1 MPVRISAAHMRLSD
15 TYMNDATSG
24 AMSPRGSCDAAFE
37 SGYFALLSALTSDER
52 AASSH
57 PSELLV
63 VLASR
68 RLGLD
73 PSPGVA
79 LAAVRYSPEAW
90 TSLEDVV
97 AWAEKVRARARELA
111 DS

>member
-63 VLASR
+63 ALASR

-73 PSPGVA
+73 PSPGVTLVA
-79 LAAVRYSPEAW
+79 TRYSPEAW

-97 AWAEKVRARARELA
+97 AWAKKVRARAREVA
-111 DS
+111 SG